1 MNFSN
6 RHCVQ
11 WCDASMPAWNHFN
24 NGTKSSS
31 SLCLGLR
38 VLQRSP
44 VRPGS
49 SWRCRLSSAPSAR
62 RGATPSAAASALTN
76 GIPCLLDSVAWQ
88 PRWRATPTETAGS
101 AATGLR
107 GGCGEGQK
115 LGFCENLTTI
125 FARRPCSSSW
135 LPQGNYL
142 MSNRDECTVSLI
154 YAVHLKKQGSVSF
167 EYQYPDNNLLF
178 EFFVSLLLICFGL
191 SPHLLINHLF
201 L

>member
-1 MNFSN
+1 M
-6 RHCVQ
+6 CV
-11 WCDASMPAWNHFN
+11 
-24 NGTKSSS
+24 
-31 SLCLGLR
+31 CLRLR

-49 SWRCRLSSAPSAR
+49 SWRCRLSSVPSAR
-62 RGATPSAAASALTN
+62 RGATPSAAASALTS
-76 GIPCLLDSVAWQ
+76 GIPCPLDSVAWQ
-88 PRWRATPTETAGS
+88 PRWKAAPAETAGS

-107 GGCGEGQK
+107 AGMRGRAETGIFKKKKPNKPSGCF
-115 LGFCENLTTI
+115 L
-125 FARRPCSSSW
+125 CSSSW

-178 EFFVSLLLICFGL
+178 EFFVSLL
-191 SPHLLINHLF
+191 
-201 L
+201 